1 MAETISLTLYSRA
14 YCHLC
19 EEMERALAALAP
31 VLGFRVE
38 VVDVDADPRLERRY
52 GERVPVLAAGEREL
66 CYYRLDLQALDAY
79 LAEIR

>member
-31 VLGFRVE
+31 ILGFRVE

-52 GERVPVLAAGEREL
+52 SERVPVLAAGEREL
-66 CYYRLDLQALDAY
+66 CSHRLDLQALDAY

>member
-19 EEMERALAALAP
+19 EEMERALGALAP

-66 CYYRLDLQALDAY
+66 CCYRLDLQALDAY